1 MQIRGI
7 ATVALFVLATGAAA
21 RATTLVPVDVATLA
35 REARTIARGSVV
47 RVESQWMDGRRG
59 METIVMLQVE
69 SSIKGPSAQTVRFR
83 VPGGQLGRYRHVV
96 VGAPVF
102 GAGQRVVV
110 FLSAEGATLPHV
122 LGFNQ
127 GVFRV
132 ASQSGALVVV
142 PPPYMSRAALPA
154 RIVRGDPSRRA
165 MALGD
170 FEREV
175 RRLAEVAR

>member
-1 MQIRGI
+1 MQRRRI
-7 ATVALFVLATGAAA
+7 AMIAMFVLAAASVV
-21 RATTLVPVDVATLA
+21 RTTVLVPVDVATLA

-47 RVESQWMDGRRG
+47 RVESQWTADRRG

-69 SSIKGPSAQTVRFR
+69 SSLKGSSGHTVRFR
-83 VPGGQLGRYRHVV
+83 VAGGQLGRYRHLV

-102 GAGQRVVV
+102 GVGQRVVV
-110 FLSAEGATLPHV
+110 FLSAEGAALPHV

-132 ASQSGALVVV
+132 ASQAGQLMVM
-142 PPPYMSRAALPA
+142 PPPSMSRGALPA
-154 RIVRGDPSRRA
+154 RIVRGDRSRRA

-170 FEREV
+170 FEREI
-175 RRLAEVAR
+175 RRLTGAGR